1 MAASSTLEGVAAL
14 TRQLQALGKLEDGKA
29 LKSAVKAGI
38 APALKRAREI
48 VPVGT
53 KPFRTYQG
61 LLVNAGFLKTQL
73 RTISTIN
80 SEHNIASGILGV
92 SKAGYYGV
100 KFLEMGTRKMRAQPW
115 IRRALLES
123 RDECEEAF
131 KASLEKAVLK
141 AAKTP

>member
-1 MAASSTLEGVAAL
+1 VAASSTLEGVAAL

-29 LKSAVKAGI
+29 LRSAVKAGI
-38 APALKRAREI
+38 APALKYARTI

-80 SEHNIASGILGV
+80 SAKNIASGILGV
-92 SKAGYYGV
+92 RKAGYYGV
-100 KFLEMGTRKMRAQPW
+100 KFVEFGTRKMSAQPW
-115 IRRALLES
+115 IRRALLEA
-123 RDECEEAF
+123 RAQCEEAF
-131 KASLEKAVLK
+131 RASIAKSVDK
-141 AAKTP
+141 AAKTT